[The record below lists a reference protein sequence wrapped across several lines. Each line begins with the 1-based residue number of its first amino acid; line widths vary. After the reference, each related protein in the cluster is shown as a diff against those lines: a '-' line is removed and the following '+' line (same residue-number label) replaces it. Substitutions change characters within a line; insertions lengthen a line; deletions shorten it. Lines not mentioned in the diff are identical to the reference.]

1 MLFRTNPLN
10 EFYEYRELLLNLVA
24 KEYKAKYKG
33 TVFGFL
39 WSLVVPLIM
48 VGVYWFAFGYLMRAP
63 IEDFPVYLLSGLLP
77 WTFFSGSLMG
87 AVSSI
92 SANAS
97 LIKKIYFPREILP
110 ISTVLFNLVHFLLS
124 FVILFPALAIFG
136 RPIRLE
142 LYLLLP
148 LVLIVHLALTCGV
161 ALLVAAWNVFFRD
174 VQHLLEVLLMAWF
187 FMTPIIY
194 AYDQVSG
201 ALRGPLLLLYNL
213 NPMVGV
219 VELYHAILY
228 GARFPSPMSVAQS
241 IGSAAVWLVVGLVAF
256 KRVEPRFAEE
266 I

>member
-1 MLFRTNPLN
+1 MLFRSNPLR

-24 KEYKAKYKG
+24 KEYKSKYKG

-63 IEDFPVYLLSGLLP
+63 IDDFPVYLLSGLLP

-87 AVSSI
+87 GVSSI
-92 SANAS
+92 SSNAS
-97 LIKKIYFPREILP
+97 LVKKIYFPREILP
-110 ISTVLFNLVHFLLS
+110 LSTVLFNMVHFLLS
-124 FVILFPALAIFG
+124 FVILLPALAIFG
-136 RPIRLE
+136 RPFRLE

-148 LVLIVHLALTCGV
+148 FVIILQLTLTCGV
-161 ALLVAAWNVFFRD
+161 TLLVAAWNVFFRD

-194 AYDQVSG
+194 AYDQVAG
-201 ALRGPLLLLYNL
+201 TLRGPLLILYNI

-219 VELYHAILY
+219 TELYHAVLY
-228 GARFPSPMSVAQS
+228 GARFPALPVVLQSV
-241 IGSAAVWLVVGLVAF
+241 ISAVVWLALGFLAF
-256 KRVEPRFAEE
+256 KRAEPRFAEE
-266 I
+266 V

>member
-1 MLFRTNPLN
+1 MLFRSNPVK
-10 EFYEYRELLLNLVA
+10 EFCEYRELLLNLVA

-77 WTFFSGSLMG
+77 WTFFSASLMSG
-87 AVSSI
+87 VSSI

-124 FVILFPALAIFG
+124 FVILIPALAIFG
-136 RPIRLE
+136 RPIRVE

-148 LVLIVHLALTCGV
+148 LILIVHVVLTSGV
-161 ALLVAAWNVFFRD
+161 TLLVAAWNVFFRD

-194 AYDQVSG
+194 SYEQVAG
-201 ALRGPLLLLYNL
+201 TLRGPLIILYNI
-213 NPMVGV
+213 NPMVGMT
-219 VELYHAILY
+219 ELYHAVLY
-228 GARFPSPMSVAQS
+228 GARFPGPWVVVQS
-241 IGSAAVWLVVGLVAF
+241 ILSAVLWLVIGFAVF
-256 KRVEPRFAEE
+256 KRAEPRFAEE
-266 I
+266 V

>member
-1 MLFRTNPLN
+1 MLFRSNPLR

-87 AVSSI
+87 GVSSI
-92 SANAS
+92 TSNAS

-110 ISTVLFNLVHFLLS
+110 IATVLFNLVHFLLS

-136 RPIRLE
+136 RPMRLD

-148 LVLIVHLALTCGV
+148 FILLVHLVLTVGV
-161 ALLVAAWNVFFRD
+161 TLVVSAWNVFFRD

-194 AYDQVSG
+194 SYGQVSG
-201 ALRGPLLLLYNL
+201 TLRGPLLVLYHL

-219 VELYHAILY
+219 TEVYHAILY
-228 GARFPSPMSVAQS
+228 GAAFPSPLVVMHSLL
-241 IGSAAVWLVVGLVAF
+241 SAAVWLAVGFVAF
-256 KRVEPRFAEE
+256 KRAEPRFAEE
-266 I
+266 V